1 MNVQFDGANR
11 EHRLILDL
19 VRSGSSVL
27 DLGCGEGALLSLLVL
42 ERKAKARGIEIDEQA
57 IYKCVAR
64 GLSVFHGD
72 IDSGLSE
79 YGDKSFD
86 YVIFDQSLQQV
97 RRPDQALSNALRVGR
112 EVIVVFPNF
121 AYWSAR
127 FQMCFRGRTPV
138 TPALPNAWHD
148 TPNLHFL
155 SIADFINYCRARG
168 IIIRNSVFLGGKRV
182 AGMLPNLFAEVGIFL
197 IAEHTGEQR

>member
-1 MNVQFDGANR
+1 MEFDGVNR

-97 RRPDQALSNALRVGR
+97 RRPAQALGDALRVGR
-112 EVIVVFPNF
+112 EVIIAFPNF
-121 AYWSAR
+121 AHWPAR

-138 TPALPNAWHD
+138 TPALPYAWHD
-148 TPNLHFL
+148 SPNLHFL
-155 SIADFINYCRARG
+155 SVADFIHYCRARG
-168 IIIRNSVFLGGKRV
+168 ILIRNSVFLGGKRMV
-182 AGMLPNLFAEVGIFL
+182 RVLPNLFAEVGIFL
-197 IAEHTGEQR
+197 IAGQTGEQR

>member
-197 IAEHTGEQR
+197 IAGHTGEQR